1 MTGVC
6 RRRHPTADQGISE
19 KNFMNRIEA
28 QVVIVGSGF
37 VGSIIAEKLAA
48 KGVKVAI
55 LEAGPRVNRG
65 KAVETFRKALI
76 KVPES
81 PYVTSDEVEFPLA
94 HNPAIWYRQAG
105 PDPFKSTYLKVV
117 GGTSWHWLGTTVRFV
132 PNDFRMKSE
141 YGQAID
147 WPIGYDELESF
158 YVKAEKELAVAG
170 DSSHDQ
176 GSPRSGDFPMEAI
189 SLSYL
194 DKSYIHAL
202 DGTRYQV
209 ESTPQAR
216 NSVVYDNRPACCG
229 SASCIPICP
238 VGAKYDATVHLSR
251 AERNGVAVY
260 EETIATVI
268 ESDSN
273 HRISS
278 ISFRRPD
285 GSEGIATGNLYVLAA
300 NAIETP
306 RLLLNSRSSQFP
318 NGVANSSNQ
327 VGRNLMDHPVQ
338 LSWALAEQP
347 VWPYRGPISTAGI
360 ENLRD
365 GPQRSTISSIRTQ
378 VSADGWSWP
387 TGGIQTLAQNLAKQG
402 FRGKELRQKF
412 SDHASR
418 ELQLASMGEQLPDS
432 RNRITLDPTDF
443 DRHGVALPRIHYK
456 VGKYT
461 LDALSKARIMHNEIF
476 GKMNATQVQHKD
488 EFQGAGHLMGTC
500 RMGADS
506 KSSVVDSLGRSH
518 DHRNLFIMG
527 SGAFPT
533 SSTANPTLT
542 IVALTLRMV
551 PEILA
556 SID

>member
-1 MTGVC
+1 M
-6 RRRHPTADQGISE
+6 
-19 KNFMNRIEA
+19 KRIEV
-28 QVVIVGSGF
+28 QVVVVGSGF
-37 VGSIIAEKLAA
+37 VGSIVAEKLTA

-55 LEAGPRVNRG
+55 LEAGPRVDRG
-65 KAVETFRKALI
+65 KAVERFRNALI

-81 PYVTSDEVEFPLA
+81 PYVTSEKVEFPLA

-117 GGTSWHWLGTTVRFV
+117 GGTSWHWLGTAVRFV

-141 YGQAID
+141 YGRAVD
-147 WPIGYDELESF
+147 WPIAYDDIESF
-158 YVKAEKELAVAG
+158 YVQAEQELAVAG
-170 DSSHDQ
+170 DSSRDQ
-176 GSPRSGDFPMEAI
+176 GSPRSGDFPMNAI
-189 SLSYL
+189 PLSYL
-194 DKSYIHAL
+194 DKSYIRAL
-202 DGTRYQV
+202 EGTRYQV

-216 NSVVYDNRPACCG
+216 NSVIFDNRPACCG

-251 AERNGVAVY
+251 AEKNGAAVH
-260 EETIATVI
+260 EETTATVI

-273 HRISS
+273 HRISG
-278 ISFRRPD
+278 IVFRRPD
-285 GSEGIATGNLYVLAA
+285 GSKGIATGRLYVLAA

-306 RLLLNSRSSQFP
+306 RLLLNSRSSEFP
-318 NGVANSSNQ
+318 NGIANTSDQ

-365 GPQRSTISSIRTQ
+365 GPQRSAMASIRTQ

-387 TGGIQTLAQNLAKQG
+387 TGGIQTLAQTLAKQG
-402 FRGKELRQKF
+402 YRGKELRQKV
-412 SDHASR
+412 SDHASK
-418 ELQLASMGEQLPDS
+418 ELQLASMGEQLPDPK
-432 RNRITLDPTDF
+432 NRMTLDQSDF
-443 DRHGVALPRIHYK
+443 DRHGVALPKIHYK
-456 VGKYT
+456 VGKYS
-461 LDALSKARIMHNEIF
+461 LDALSEARSMHTEIF
-476 GKMNATQVQHKD
+476 RKMNATQVQHKD

-500 RMGADS
+500 RMGTDS
-506 KSSVVDSLGRSH
+506 KSSVVDSFGRSH

-551 PEILA
+551 PELLA
-556 SID
+556 SIE

>member
-6 RRRHPTADQGISE
+6 HHQELKFNQEFTES
-19 KNFMNRIEA
+19 NFVNRIEA

-37 VGSIIAEKLAA
+37 VGSIVAEKLAA
-48 KGVKVAI
+48 KGVEVAI
-55 LEAGPRVNRG
+55 LEAGPRVNRR

-81 PYVTSDEVEFPLA
+81 PYVTSEEVEFPLA

-141 YGQAID
+141 YGQAVD

-158 YVKAEKELAVAG
+158 YIQAERELAVAG
-170 DSSHDQ
+170 DSSQDQ
-176 GSPRSGDFPMEAI
+176 GSPRSGDFPMNAI
-189 SLSYL
+189 PLSYL
-194 DKSYIHAL
+194 DKSYIRAL
-202 DGTRYQV
+202 EGTPYQV

-216 NSVVYDNRPACCG
+216 NSIVYDNRPACCG

-251 AERNGVAVY
+251 AERNGAAVY
-260 EETIATVI
+260 EETTATFI
-268 ESDSN
+268 EADSN
-273 HRISS
+273 QRISG
-278 ISFRRPD
+278 ILFRRPD
-285 GSEGIATGNLYVLAA
+285 GSKGIATGKLYILAA

-306 RLLLNSRSSQFP
+306 RLLLNSRSSEFT
-318 NGVANSSNQ
+318 NGIANTSDQ

-365 GPQRSTISSIRTQ
+365 GPQRSTMSSIRTQ

-387 TGGIQTLAQNLAKQG
+387 TGGIQTLAQNLARQG
-402 FRGKELRQKF
+402 FRGKELREKA
-412 SDHASR
+412 SDHASK
-418 ELQLASMGEQLPDS
+418 ELQLASMGEQLPDPQ
-432 RNRITLDPTDF
+432 NRITLDSRDF
-443 DRHGVALPRIHYK
+443 DSHGVALPRIHYK
-456 VGKYT
+456 VGRYT
-461 LDALSKARIMHNEIF
+461 LDALSKARTMHIEIF
-476 GKMNATQVQHKD
+476 KKMNATLVQHMD

-500 RMGADS
+500 RMGTDA
-506 KSSVVDSLGRSH
+506 KSSVVDSYGRSH

-527 SGAFPT
+527 AGPFST

-556 SID
+556 SIE

>member
-1 MTGVC
+1 M
-6 RRRHPTADQGISE
+6 Q
-19 KNFMNRIEA
+19 RIET

-37 VGSIIAEKLAA
+37 VGSIVAEKLSA

-55 LEAGPRVNRG
+55 LEAGPRVNRS
-65 KAVETFRKALI
+65 KAVETFRNALI

-81 PYVTSDEVEFPLA
+81 PYVTSEEVEFPLT

-141 YGQAID
+141 YGQAVD
-147 WPIGYDELESF
+147 WPIGYDELEPF
-158 YVKAEKELAVAG
+158 YVQAEKELAVAG
-170 DSSHDQ
+170 DSSQDQ
-176 GSPRSGDFPMEAI
+176 GSPRSGDFPMDAI
-189 SLSYL
+189 PLSFL
-194 DKSYIHAL
+194 DKSYIRAL
-202 DGTRYQV
+202 EGTQYKV

-251 AERNGVAVY
+251 AERTGTAVY
-260 EETIATVI
+260 EETTATVI
-268 ESDSN
+268 ESDSE
-273 HRISS
+273 HRITG

-285 GSEGIATGNLYVLAA
+285 GSKGIATGSLYILAA
-300 NAIETP
+300 NAIESP

-318 NGVANSSNQ
+318 NGIANGSDQ
-327 VGRNLMDHPVQ
+327 VGRNLMDHPLQ
-338 LSWALAEQP
+338 LSWALAEKP
-347 VWPYRGPISTAGI
+347 VWPYRGPMSTSGI

-365 GPQRSTISSIRTQ
+365 GPHRSTMSSIRTQ

-402 FRGKELRQKF
+402 FRGKELRQKVG
-412 SDHASR
+412 DHTSR
-418 ELQLASMGEQLPDS
+418 ELQLASMGEQLPDPQ
-432 RNRITLDPTDF
+432 NRITLDQSDF
-443 DRHGVALPRIHYK
+443 DRYGVALPRIHYR

-461 LDALSKARIMHNEIF
+461 LDALSEARTMHNEIF
-476 GKMNATQVQHKD
+476 GKMKATGVQHKD
-488 EFQGAGHLMGTC
+488 KFQGAGHLMGTC
-500 RMGADS
+500 RMGTDS
-506 KSSVVDSLGRSH
+506 KTSVVDSYGRSH

-527 SGAFPT
+527 AGAFPT

-542 IVALTLRMV
+542 IVALALRMI
-551 PEILA
+551 PELLA
-556 SID
+556 STE